1 MSQLQ
6 YMARFTLKASDY
18 VSTEISMYNM
28 KQSYTCTSKM
38 IAVYTLEITTDLLS
52 IMKKLPNFV
61 YIMMAFFEVYLYK
74 ASAKETASY

>member
-1 MSQLQ
+1 
-6 YMARFTLKASDY
+6 MARFTLKASDY

-28 KQSYTCTSKM
+28 KQSYTCTSKI
-38 IAVYTLEITTDLLS
+38 IAVYTLEITTDLLKES

>member
-1 MSQLQ
+1 
-6 YMARFTLKASDY
+6 MARFTLKASDY

-28 KQSYTCTSKM
+28 KQSTSKI
-38 IAVYTLEITTDLLS
+38 IAVYTLEITTDLLKES

-74 ASAKETASY
+74 ARAKETASY

>member
-1 MSQLQ
+1 
-6 YMARFTLKASDY
+6 
-18 VSTEISMYNM
+18 
-28 KQSYTCTSKM
+28 M

-52 IMKKLPNFV
+52 IMKKLSNFV